1 MSNFFHFFY
10 NETVFQLYAGGLFS
24 LMLAIAIVFVKQI
37 QKRSIEKKRLEQEA
51 LDRPEEVGDI
61 DQKLNDS
68 FEYKFPDIMEQLVIW
83 GIQPLA
89 IICFINLFTVHGD
102 VDIIIAFL
110 FIIYIFFHEFY
121 LGENF
126 AKRNFYQWIVI
137 ALWLVTFL
145 LISIRTNQKE
155 ADDKA
160 LELEKKCITAK
171 RSNTKPV
178 FADWKLN

>member
-1 MSNFFHFFY
+1 MSNFFHFFRLFY

-24 LMLAIAIVFVKQI
+24 LLLAIAIVFVKQI

-51 LDRPEEVGDI
+51 LDRPVEVGDI
-61 DQKLNDS
+61 DQKLDDS
-68 FEYKFPDIMEQLVIW
+68 FEYKVPDIMEQLVIW

-102 VDIIIAFL
+102 IDIVVAFI

-126 AKRNFYQWIVI
+126 AKKRAYQWFII
-137 ALWLVTFL
+137 GLWLVTFL
-145 LISIRTNQKE
+145 LISVRTNQKE
-155 ADDKA
+155 TDDKA
-160 LELEKKCITAK
+160 LQLEKKCVPTKVQDIT
-171 RSNTKPV
+171 TV
-178 FADWKLN
+178 EH